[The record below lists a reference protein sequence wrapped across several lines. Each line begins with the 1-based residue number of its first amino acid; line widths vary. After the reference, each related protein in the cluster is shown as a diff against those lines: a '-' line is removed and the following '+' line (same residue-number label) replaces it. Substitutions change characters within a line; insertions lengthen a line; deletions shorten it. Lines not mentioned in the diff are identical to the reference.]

1 MTALSTHDTKRSED
15 VRARLAVVS
24 ELAGDW
30 VETVHALRA
39 ATAAYRPGELDGR
52 LELFLWQ
59 TLAGTFPISAG
70 RLEEYVEK
78 AMREAKLH
86 TSWTSPDE
94 TYETAV
100 REFLHAVLDDDAVT
114 GLLSDWQRATAA
126 PVAATTLGQKLLQLV
141 LPGVPDVYQGCES
154 VSLSLV
160 DPDNRRPV
168 DHAALDRDL
177 AALADWR
184 AGGDRLDL
192 PSAKLLVTSRALRLR
207 RDHPEWFIGP
217 DATYAPVATTSG
229 SALALCRGDAD
240 GAQVVAVM
248 TRLSVSLERF
258 GGWGEHTVA
267 LPDAEN
273 GWVDELTGRTTPG
286 GTARL
291 ADLLQDLPVV
301 LLRRA

>member
-1 MTALSTHDTKRSED
+1 
-15 VRARLAVVS
+15 V
-24 ELAGDW
+24 
-30 VETVHALRA
+30 
-39 ATAAYRPGELDGR
+39 ELDGR
-52 LELFLWQ
+52 LELLVWQ
-59 TLAGTFPISAG
+59 TLAGTFPISAD

-94 TYETAV
+94 GYETAV
-100 REFLHAVLDDDAVT
+100 REFLHALLADDAVT
-114 GLLSDWQRATAA
+114 GLLSRWERSTAE

-154 VSLSLV
+154 LSLSLV

-168 DHAALDRDL
+168 DHARLDAELGGLEGWRPGG
-177 AALADWR
+177 AAR
-184 AGGDRLDL
+184 ETRETLDL
-192 PSAKLLVTSRALRLR
+192 PRAKLLVTSRALRLR
-207 RDHPEWFIGP
+207 REHPEWFTGT

-229 SALALCRGDAD
+229 SALAVGRGDAD
-240 GAQVVAVM
+240 GVHVVAVM

-267 LPDAEN
+267 LPEAED

-291 ADLLQDLPVV
+291 ADLMQDLPVV